1 MAVLLRLVRIS
12 GMRPARVGLALAL
25 GGLALLFAV
34 ALMTAAGYLISR
46 AAEEPQ
52 VLELSAAIVAVRF
65 FGIAR
70 PVTRYF
76 ERLASHDLALR
87 ALGHVRAGFYD
98 RIEPLAP
105 AQLGTFRRGD
115 LLRRMVGDIEAL
127 QGLYLRALGPPAA
140 AAIVGVVCVAVAAV
154 MAPLAGA
161 ALACGLLV
169 AGLLVPLLAARLS
182 RRVGARQAALRGA
195 LTADLVEALRGAPEL
210 VAYGREDDTIERIR
224 ASDRALVQLGRRD
237 AQVAGLADALFLV
250 VAGLTTVGVVA
261 LAVAVHENGTLDR
274 VLIATLALLTLA
286 AFEAL
291 APLPAAARELM
302 ATTASGARLLE
313 LTDAEPAVS
322 TPSNPL
328 PAAELPAVVALEG
341 VSARYAA
348 GDPLV
353 LDGVDLVLEP
363 GRRVGLVGTSG
374 AGKTTVVNVLLRFL
388 DVERGRVTIAGRDV
402 REYRQEDVRKTFAL
416 AGQEAHVFDSTI
428 RENLLLARPA
438 APDED
443 LLEALD
449 RARLGSWVDGLPEGL
464 GTFVGEDGMQLS
476 GGQRQRLVVARALL
490 SGAPVLILDEP
501 TAHLDPPT
509 AQALMD
515 DVLDASADRTVLL
528 ITHRPEGLER
538 MDDVVSLGG
547 GC

>member
-1 MAVLLRLVRIS
+1 MAVLVRLVRIS
-12 GMRPARVGLALAL
+12 GMRPGRVGLALAL
-25 GGLALLFAV
+25 GALALLFAV
-34 ALMTAAGYLISR
+34 ALMTTAGYLISR

-70 PVTRYF
+70 PVTRYL

-87 ALGHVRAGFYD
+87 ALGQVRARFYD

-127 QGLYLRALGPPAA
+127 QGLYLRALAPPATA
-140 AAIVGVVCVAVAAV
+140 AVVAVVCVAVAAV
-154 MAPLAGA
+154 MLPLAGA
-161 ALACGLLV
+161 VLAGGLLV
-169 AGLLVPLLAARLS
+169 AGVLVPLLAALLAG
-182 RRVGARQAALRGA
+182 RVGARQAALRGA
-195 LTADLVEALRGAPEL
+195 LTADLVEALHGSAEL
-210 VAYGREDDTIERIR
+210 AAYGREDETIERVR
-224 ASDRALVQLGRRD
+224 TRDRELVQLGRRD

-250 VAGLTTVGVVA
+250 VAGLTTAGV
-261 LAVAVHENGTLDR
+261 LAVAVAAHESGTLDR
-274 VLIATLALLTLA
+274 VLVATLALLAMA

-291 APLPAAARELM
+291 TPLPAAARELM

-322 TPSNPL
+322 DPANPL

-353 LDGVDLVLEP
+353 LDHVDLRLEP

-402 REYRQEDVRKTFAL
+402 RELRQEDVRSTFAL

-428 RENLLLARPA
+428 RENLLLARPG

-443 LLEALD
+443 LLEVLD
-449 RARLGSWVDGLPEGL
+449 RARLRVWVDALPDGL
-464 GTFVGEDGMQLS
+464 GTFVGEEGMQLS

-501 TAHLDPPT
+501 TAHLDPAT
-509 AQALMD
+509 AEALME
-515 DVLDASADRTVLL
+515 DVLDASADRAVLL

-538 MDDVVSLGG
+538 MDEVLTLHG